1 MKKFAI
7 ITDTHFEEKFPIENG
22 ADAKENWEIILN
34 DVLKR
39 KINHIVFT
47 GDIGT
52 EESNKW
58 FFESLKKYDISY
70 NVILGNHDTFSSAV
84 KYYNPGLPED
94 RNELYYSIEENNHKY
109 IFLDSST
116 NIISQPQLEWLR
128 ENIITDKNIIILIHH
143 PVLETG
149 TTVQREYPLSESEK
163 LKNILKQN
171 GKKINIFCGH
181 LHLNDERIEGNINQF
196 VTPSAC
202 YQAKRNSA
210 TSEKDNINFGYR
222 IVEINNG
229 NVSSEVIMFDKE

>member
-22 ADAKENWEIILN
+22 SNAKGNWELILN

-39 KINHIVFT
+39 EINHIVFT

-58 FFESLKKYDISY
+58 FFESLKKYDISF
-70 NVILGNHDTFSSAV
+70 NVILGNHDTFSSAI
-84 KYYNPGLPED
+84 KYYNPGIPED
-94 RNELYYSIEENNHKY
+94 SNELYYSIEENNYKY

-116 NIISQPQLEWLR
+116 SIISPPQLEWLG
-128 ENIITDKNIIILIHH
+128 ENIITDKNIILFIHH

-149 TTVQREYPLSESEK
+149 ATPQREYPLYESDK
-163 LKNILKQN
+163 LKKVLAQT
-171 GKKINIFCGH
+171 GKEINIFCGH
-181 LHLNDERIEGNINQF
+181 LHLNDERREGNINQF

-210 TSEKDNINFGYR
+210 TTEKDNINFGYR
-222 IVEINNG
+222 VVEIKKEKIK
-229 NVSSEVIMFDKE
+229 SEVIMFDKE

>member
-22 ADAKENWEIILN
+22 ADAKGNWEIILN
-34 DVLKR
+34 DVLK
-39 KINHIVFT
+39 KEINHIVFT

-58 FFESLKKYDISY
+58 FFDSLKKNDFNY
-70 NVILGNHDTFSSAV
+70 NVILGNHDKFSTAV
-84 KYYNPGLPED
+84 KYYNPDLPES

-116 NIISQPQLEWLR
+116 NIISPTQLEWLR
-128 ENIITDKNIIILIHH
+128 ENIFTDKSIILFIHH

-149 TTVQREYPLSESEK
+149 TTVQIEYPLYESEK
-163 LKNILKQN
+163 LKNILIQT

-181 LHLNDERIEGNINQF
+181 LHLNDERSEGNINQF

-210 TSEKDNINFGYR
+210 TTEKDNINFGYR
-222 IVEINNG
+222 IVEINNDK
-229 NVSSEVIMFDKE
+229 VSSEVVMYNRE